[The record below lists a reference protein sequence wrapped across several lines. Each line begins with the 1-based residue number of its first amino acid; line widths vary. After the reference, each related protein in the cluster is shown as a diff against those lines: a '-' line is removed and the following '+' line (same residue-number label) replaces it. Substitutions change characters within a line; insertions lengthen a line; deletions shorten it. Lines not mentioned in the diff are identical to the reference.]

1 MNGLSDVKRT
11 LNGRYAVADGG
22 RTADRRWSDFEEKTF
37 DDMGRKS
44 ISWISTYVC
53 SKNIQNFDM
62 AHVTVYTVTWCHC
75 DTTFNG
81 CDMAVLSYFRTR
93 LLEHA
98 VIEGI

>member
-62 AHVTVYTVTWCHC
+62 AHVAVHTMVHHVIVSLCVTVTQRSTVVTWL
-75 DTTFNG
+75 F
-81 CDMAVLSYFRTR
+81 
-93 LLEHA
+93 
-98 VIEGI
+98 